1 MQKKFLDNI
10 NKVEDLKKLKPQQ
23 LPILCE
29 EIRGFLLD
37 SVSKTGGHLASNLG
51 VIELTVA
58 LHYALNSPV
67 DKFVFDVGHQCYTH
81 KILTGRKNS
90 FDTLRAFG
98 GLSGFPKPSESEHDA
113 FVAGHGNTAI
123 SVAIGLAWAKKLKGE
138 KGQVFAIV
146 GDGAFTGGMVYEG
159 LNNISTLNNLV
170 VILNDNEMSISKN
183 VGAMTNYFTTLRTT
197 PKYFKLKAMTE
208 KTLDVIPLIGD
219 PVKKLI
225 QVGKQSFRRSLYK
238 STWFETLGFQ
248 YVGPIDGHDV
258 ERLVTLFLNLRHQT
272 APLFIYLATQK
283 GKGYKPAEINPGEFH
298 GVSSFNPENLKDPDD
313 AQSKSFSTSFGE
325 TLNELARENKNICAI
340 TAAMKYGTGLQFF
353 YRSFPERFF
362 DVGMAEQHAVTFS
375 AGLSAGGMSP
385 VVCLYSTFLQRAYDQ
400 IVHDVML
407 TKENV
412 LFAIDRA
419 GLVPGDGETHQGV
432 YDPVFLKELGV
443 PTYSPC
449 NYAELSYWLKTLLSD
464 NKYPRA
470 LRYPRGEQ
478 AQILEQIGCSGNVY
492 DWYQNEQKAK
502 ITFVSYGAQMEEVL
516 LAMQDLKQENIVIN
530 ACKLLQ
536 INPIPQKLVE
546 ELCEYEHIIFIED
559 TMQKGGIG
567 EALCY
572 ELHNTKWTG
581 AFHNK
586 AIQTTNIPHGNIKQL
601 RATLGLDAKALT
613 KLAREILL

>member
-1 MQKKFLDNI
+1 MKIKLLNSIKQ
-10 NKVEDLKKLKPQQ
+10 VEDLKKLKPIQ

-29 EIRGFLLD
+29 EIRAFLLK

-81 KILTGRKNS
+81 KILTGRKDA
-90 FDTLRAFG
+90 FDTLRSFG

-113 FVAGHGNTAI
+113 FVAGHGNTALAI
-123 SVAIGLAWAKKLKGE
+123 AIGLAQAKKIKGE
-138 KGQVFAIV
+138 KGQVFAII

-183 VGAMTNYFTTLRTT
+183 VGAMTNYFTTLRTP

-208 KTLDVIPLIGD
+208 KTLDVIPLVGD
-219 PVKKLI
+219 PVKKAI
-225 QVGKQSFRRSLYK
+225 QKGKQTFRRSLYK

-248 YVGPIDGHDV
+248 FVGPIDGHDV
-258 ERLVTLFLNLRHQT
+258 ERLVVLFKNLRHQT

-283 GKGYKPAEINPGEFH
+283 GKGYKPAEVNPGEFH
-298 GVSSFNPENLKDPDD
+298 GVSSFNPENLKDPDE

-325 TLNELARENKNICAI
+325 TLNELAKTDKNICAI
-340 TAAMKYGTGLQFF
+340 TAAMKYGTGLQYF
-353 YRSFPERFF
+353 YRSFPKRFF

-375 AGLSAGGMSP
+375 AGLSAGGLSP

-400 IVHDVML
+400 IIHDVML

-432 YDPVFLKELGV
+432 YDPVFLREIGV

-449 NYAELSYWLKTLLSD
+449 NYAELNYWLGELVK
-464 NKYPRA
+464 NKKGPRA
-470 LRYPRGEQ
+470 LRYPRGEE
-478 AQILEQIGCSGNVY
+478 APMLAKLGCSGKAY
-492 DWYQNEQKAK
+492 DWYFNEQKSKVA
-502 ITFVSYGAQMEEVL
+502 FVSYGAQMEEML
-516 LAMQDLKQENIVIN
+516 LTAQNLQKDNIAVN
-530 ACKLLQ
+530 ACKLLR
-536 INPIPQKLVE
+536 INPIPQKLID
-546 ELCEYEHIIFIED
+546 ELAEYENIIFVED
-559 TMQKGGIG
+559 CVEKGGIG

-572 ELHNTKWTG
+572 ELHKANWKG
-581 AFHNK
+581 AFHHK
-586 AIQTTNIPHGNIKQL
+586 AIQTPNIPHGNVKQL
-601 RATLGLDAKALT
+601 REALGLDAQT
-613 KLAREILL
+613 ITELAKEILQ